1 MPLVFV
7 LADMEYE
14 GVSID
19 CDELKNITQ
28 EFNGKIYVIEKE
40 IYDLAG
46 QVFNISSPKQLGEIL
61 FDKLKIDSTHKKTKS
76 GQYSTSEQVL
86 ANWKKNIP

>member
-28 EFNGKIYVIEKE
+28 EFNGKI
-40 IYDLAG
+40 LC
-46 QVFNISSPKQLGEIL
+46 
-61 FDKLKIDSTHKKTKS
+61 H
-76 GQYSTSEQVL
+76 
-86 ANWKKNIP
+86 

>member
-40 IYDLAG
+40 IYDLPSSCLFFVPDESIELYKATDIWR
-46 QVFNISSPKQLGEIL
+46 VYEDRIFNLSE
-61 FDKLKIDSTHKKTKS
+61 KT
-76 GQYSTSEQVL
+76 
-86 ANWKKNIP
+86 WK